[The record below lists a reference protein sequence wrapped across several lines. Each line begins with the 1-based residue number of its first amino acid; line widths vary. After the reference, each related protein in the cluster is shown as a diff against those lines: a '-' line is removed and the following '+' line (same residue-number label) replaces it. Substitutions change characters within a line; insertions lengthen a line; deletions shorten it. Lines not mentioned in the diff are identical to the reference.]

1 MMRNKLEIKINENWT
16 FRKISDQ
23 NWAKAQVPGCVH
35 TDLLY
40 NNLIADPFYGTNE
53 KDLQWISDQDWEYKT
68 ILNLDNDFINK
79 EVQLL
84 KFYGLD
90 TYAKVYVNG
99 KLLIES
105 NNMFH
110 PWEVSVKDIL
120 QLGKN
125 EILVSF
131 ESSIQ
136 KILPKMRNIDY
147 ELPADNDQI
156 KKTSPYTRKA
166 PYHYGWDWGP
176 SFATCGIWQ
185 NVEIIAY
192 DFFTIDDVYIKQKEV
207 NPDNAKIEINID
219 IDSEVESN
227 VVLLILEPKSNINI
241 SKFIKLKQ
249 GKNSFHRIL
258 EIINPDLWW
267 PNGHGA
273 QNMYEFEIHIKNND
287 CIDVKKVKIGLRDFK
302 VQLEKDDDGS
312 SFSFVVNGKPIF
324 SKGANWIPGD
334 SFTTRMTKNNYK
346 LLLKN
351 AISANMN
358 TVRVW
363 GGGIYE
369 SEYFYDLCDE
379 LGLIVW
385 QDFMFACSLYPGDND
400 FLESV
405 KKEAEYQI
413 IRLRNHP
420 SIALWCGNNEIAVAW
435 HNWGWKEKYP
445 ESLYVN
451 DYKNLFH
458 EILPKLCHSL
468 DKSRLYWP
476 SSPGYDLSLP
486 LTGQEFNK
494 GDVHYWGVWHGG
506 DELSSFSDNVGRFMS
521 EYGMQSFPS
530 QTTVDYFCPP
540 KEQNINSD
548 IINSH
553 QKASLGNGNIMK
565 YILMNYN
572 EPKDFFS
579 FIMLSQIMAGEALKV
594 AVESHRIAMPYCMG
608 SLYWQLNDCWPG
620 ASWSSLDYFGNWKAL
635 HYYAK
640 KFFNPLL
647 ICADIDTEKINI
659 YAVND
664 GVLIKNAKV
673 NIELYDFE
681 GGLLFE
687 SVVRVD
693 IKPNASMKIF
703 SDKKDELLNGLESK
717 NVMLRISIFVGGVI
731 ASTNDYFFEKT
742 KFLKMDEQNFNINV
756 EKIDNSYNINIES
769 KSFLNKFYILC
780 LNDSGVFTDNYFN
793 MLPGEKRKIQ
803 FIPSE
808 KFHSSSNNHPKLEF
822 NSIQGLCS

>member
-1 MMRNKLEIKINENWT
+1 MRNKLELSIHKNWT
-16 FRKISDQ
+16 FRNVSDQ
-23 NWAKAQVPGCVH
+23 KWYQAQVPGCVH
-35 TDLLY
+35 TDLLK
-40 NNLIADPFYGTNE
+40 NDIILDPFYGTNE
-53 KDLQWISDQDWEYKT
+53 KDLQWISDENWEYKT
-68 ILNLDNDFINK
+68 IFNVDNEFLNR

-110 PWEVSVKDIL
+110 LWEVSVKNIFK
-120 QLGKN
+120 LGKN

-131 ESSIQ
+131 DSPIK
-136 KILPKMRNIDY
+136 KILPKVNKMDY

-166 PYHYGWDWGP
+166 PYHFGWDWGP

-185 NVEIIAY
+185 NVEIIGY
-192 DFFTIDDVYIKQKEV
+192 DLFVIDNVHIDQKEV
-207 NPDNAKIEINID
+207 WTNSAKIEIIID
-219 IDSEVESN
+219 ISSEIDSEVEL
-227 VVLLILEPKSNINI
+227 VIVEPKSKINI
-241 SKFIKLKQ
+241 SKSVSLKK
-249 GKNSFHRIL
+249 GKNSFHRSID
-258 EIINPDLWW
+258 IINPELWW
-267 PNGHGA
+267 PNGHGG
-273 QNMYEFEIHIKNND
+273 QDMYEFEIHLKKD
-287 CIDVKKVKIGLRDFK
+287 EYQDFKKVKTGLRDFK
-302 VQLEKDDDGS
+302 VQIEKDSNGT
-312 SFSFVVNGKPIF
+312 SFAFIVNGKPIF

-334 SFTTRMTKNNYK
+334 SFTTRMTKDNYK
-346 LLLKN
+346 ILLKN
-351 AISANMN
+351 AVNANMN

-385 QDFMFACSLYPGDND
+385 QDFMFACSLYPGDDD

-445 ESLYVN
+445 NSVFFK

-458 EILPKLCHSL
+458 ELLPKLCHSL

-486 LTGQEFNK
+486 KTGQELNK

-506 DELSSFSDNVGRFMS
+506 DELSSFSENVGRFMS

-530 QTTVDYFCPP
+530 MATVDYFCPT
-540 KEQNINSD
+540 KEQDIDSD
-548 IINSH
+548 IIKSH
-553 QKASLGNGNIMK
+553 QKASLGNENIMK
-565 YILMNYN
+565 YILMYYN
-572 EPKDFFS
+572 EPKDFSS
-579 FIMLSQIMAGEALKV
+579 FIMLSQIMAGEAIKV
-594 AVESHRIAMPYCMG
+594 AVESHRMAMPYCMG

-640 KFFNPLL
+640 KFFSPLL
-647 ICADIDTEKINI
+647 ICADIQPEIVNV
-659 YAVND
+659 YVVND
-664 GVLIKNAKV
+664 GELIKKSKIL
-673 NIELYDFE
+673 IELYDIKGTLVFE
-681 GGLLFE
+681 E
-687 SVVRVD
+687 IVVMDINANSSTRV
-693 IKPNASMKIF
+693 F
-703 SDKKDELLNGLESK
+703 SDKKDKVLNGLNAK
-717 NVMLRISIFVGGVI
+717 NVMLRTSIDVDGAIV
-731 ASTNDYFFEKT
+731 STNDYFFEKT
-742 KFLKMDEQNFNINV
+742 KLLNMDEQNFNVNV
-756 EKIDNSYNINIES
+756 EKADVGYSIYIES
-769 KSFLNKFYILC
+769 KSFLNRFYALC
-780 LNDSGVFTDNYFN
+780 LNDSGVFSDNYFN

-808 KFHSSSNNHPKLEF
+808 KFNGSSKFDPRLEF
-822 NSIQGLCS
+822 NSVLGLCS

>member
-1 MMRNKLEIKINENWT
+1 MRNKLEKKINENWS
-16 FRKISDQ
+16 FRIASDQ
-23 NWAKAQVPGCVH
+23 KWIKAKVPGCVH

-53 KDLQWISDQDWEYKT
+53 KDLQWISDECWEYKT
-68 ILNLDNDFINK
+68 IFDLDNEFISK

-110 PWEVSVKDIL
+110 PWEVSVKNIFIL
-120 QLGKN
+120 GEN

-131 ESSIQ
+131 ESPIQ
-136 KILPKMRNIDY
+136 KILPKMSKMNY

-185 NVEIIAY
+185 NVEVIAY
-192 DFFTIDDVYIKQKEV
+192 DFFAIDDVYIDQKEI
-207 NPDNAKIEINID
+207 NYHNAKIEINVD
-219 IDSEVESN
+219 VTSAVKLKAD
-227 VVLLILEPKSNINI
+227 LLIIEPKSKINI
-241 SKFIKLKQ
+241 SKSINLKK
-249 GKNSFHRIL
+249 GKNSFQRSID
-258 EIINPDLWW
+258 IINPELWW
-267 PNGHGA
+267 PNGHGE
-273 QNMYEFEIHIKNND
+273 QYIYEFEIHLKMDD
-287 CIDVKKVKIGLRDFK
+287 CKESKKVRTGLRDFK
-302 VQLEKDDDGS
+302 VRIEKDEDGH
-312 SFSFVVNGKPIF
+312 SFAFIVNGKPIF

-334 SFTTRMTKNNYK
+334 SFTTRMTKDNYK
-346 LLLKN
+346 TLLKN
-351 AISANMN
+351 AVSANMN

-369 SEYFYDLCDE
+369 SEDFYDLCDE

-385 QDFMFACSLYPGDND
+385 QDFMFACSLYPGDDD
-400 FLESV
+400 FLKSV

-445 ESLYVN
+445 DSVFTK

-458 EILPKLCHSL
+458 ELLPKLCQYL

-476 SSPGYDLSLP
+476 SSPGYDLLLP
-486 LTGQEFNK
+486 KTGQELNK

-506 DELSSFSDNVGRFMS
+506 DELSAFSDNVGRFMS

-530 QTTVDYFCPP
+530 PATVDYFCPS
-540 KEQNINSD
+540 KEQDIDSD
-548 IINSH
+548 IIKSH

-565 YILMNYN
+565 YILMYYN
-572 EPKDFFS
+572 EPKDFSS
-579 FIMLSQIMAGEALKV
+579 FVMLSQIMAGEAIKV
-594 AVESHRIAMPYCMG
+594 AVESHRMAMPYCMG

-640 KFFNPLL
+640 KFFSPLL
-647 ICADIDTEKINI
+647 ICADIQLDTLNI
-659 YAVND
+659 YVVND
-664 GVLIKNAKV
+664 GELIKNSKIL
-673 NIELYDFE
+673 IELYDFK
-681 GGLLFE
+681 GNLVFE
-687 SVVRVD
+687 DLVIMD
-693 IKPNASMKIF
+693 INANSSTIVF
-703 SDKKDELLNGLESK
+703 PYKKDKVLNGLNTK
-717 NVMLRISIFVGGVI
+717 NVMLRTSIYLDENI
-731 ASTNDYFFEKT
+731 ISTNDYFLEKT
-742 KFLKMDEQNFNINV
+742 KFLKIDEQNFKINV
-756 EKIDNSYNINIES
+756 EKVDGIYNIDIES
-769 KSFLNKFYILC
+769 KSFLNRLHALC
-780 LNDSGVFTDNYFN
+780 LNGSGVFSDNYFN

-803 FIPSE
+803 FIPSD
-808 KFHSSSNNHPKLEF
+808 EF
-822 NSIQGLCS
+822 NGSTKFDPRLKFNSVLGLCS

>member
-1 MMRNKLEIKINENWT
+1 MRNKLELSIHKNWT
-16 FRKISDQ
+16 FRKVSDKK
-23 NWAKAQVPGCVH
+23 WLKAQVPGCVH
-35 TDLLY
+35 TDLY
-40 NNLIADPFYGTNE
+40 NNDIIPDPFYGTNE
-53 KDLQWISDQDWEYKT
+53 GDLQWISDENWEYKT
-68 ILNLDNDFINK
+68 IFNVDNEFLNR

-110 PWEVSVKDIL
+110 LWEVSVKNIFK
-120 QLGKN
+120 LGKN

-131 ESSIQ
+131 DSPIK
-136 KILPKMRNIDY
+136 KILPKVNKMDY

-166 PYHYGWDWGP
+166 PYHFGWDWGP

-185 NVEIIAY
+185 NVEIIGY
-192 DFFTIDDVYIKQKEV
+192 DLFVIDNVHIDQKEV
-207 NPDNAKIEINID
+207 WTNSAKIEIIID
-219 IDSEVESN
+219 ISSEIDSEVEL
-227 VVLLILEPKSNINI
+227 VIVEPKSKINI
-241 SKFIKLKQ
+241 SKSVSLKK
-249 GKNSFHRIL
+249 GKNSFHRSID
-258 EIINPDLWW
+258 IINPELWW
-267 PNGHGA
+267 PNGHGG
-273 QNMYEFEIHIKNND
+273 QDMYEFEIHLKKD
-287 CIDVKKVKIGLRDFK
+287 EYQDFKKVKTGLRDFK
-302 VQLEKDDDGS
+302 VQIEKDSNGT
-312 SFSFVVNGKPIF
+312 SFAFIVNGKPIF

-334 SFTTRMTKNNYK
+334 SFTTRMTKDNYK
-346 LLLKN
+346 ILLKN
-351 AISANMN
+351 AVNANMN

-385 QDFMFACSLYPGDND
+385 QDFMFACSLYPGDDD

-445 ESLYVN
+445 NSVFFK

-458 EILPKLCHSL
+458 ELLPKLCHSL

-486 LTGQEFNK
+486 KTGQELNK

-506 DELSSFSDNVGRFMS
+506 DELSSFSENVGRFMS

-530 QTTVDYFCPP
+530 MATVDYFCPT
-540 KEQNINSD
+540 KEQDIDSD
-548 IINSH
+548 IIKSH
-553 QKASLGNGNIMK
+553 QKASLGNENIMK
-565 YILMNYN
+565 YILMYYN
-572 EPKDFFS
+572 EPKDFSS
-579 FIMLSQIMAGEALKV
+579 FIMLSQIMAGEAIKV
-594 AVESHRIAMPYCMG
+594 AVESHRMAMPYCMG

-640 KFFNPLL
+640 KFFSPLL
-647 ICADIDTEKINI
+647 ICADIQPEIVNV
-659 YAVND
+659 YVVND
-664 GVLIKNAKV
+664 GELIKKSKIL
-673 NIELYDFE
+673 IELYDIKGTLVFE
-681 GGLLFE
+681 EIVVMDINANSSTRVF
-687 SVVRVD
+687 SV
-693 IKPNASMKIF
+693 
-703 SDKKDELLNGLESK
+703 KKDKVLNGLNAK
-717 NVMLRISIFVGGVI
+717 NVMLRTSIDVDGAIV
-731 ASTNDYFFEKT
+731 STNDYFFEKT
-742 KFLKMDEQNFNINV
+742 KLLNMDEQNFNVNV
-756 EKIDNSYNINIES
+756 EKADVGYSIYIES
-769 KSFLNKFYILC
+769 KSFLNRFYALC
-780 LNDSGVFTDNYFN
+780 LNDSGVFSDNYFN

-808 KFHSSSNNHPKLEF
+808 KFNGSSKFDPRLEF
-822 NSIQGLCS
+822 NSVLGLCS

>member
-1 MMRNKLEIKINENWT
+1 MRNKLELSIHKNWT
-16 FRKISDQ
+16 FRKASDQ
-23 NWAKAQVPGCVH
+23 KWYQAQVPGCVH
-35 TDLLY
+35 TDLLK
-40 NNLIADPFYGTNE
+40 NDIIPNPFYGTNE
-53 KDLQWISDQDWEYKT
+53 KDLRWISDENWEYKT
-68 ILNLDNDFINK
+68 IFNVDNEFLNR

-99 KLLIES
+99 KLLLES

-110 PWEVSVKDIL
+110 PWEVSVKNIFK
-120 QLGKN
+120 LGKN

-131 ESSIQ
+131 DSPIK
-136 KILPKMRNIDY
+136 KILPKMNKMDY

-156 KKTSPYTRKA
+156 KKTSPHTRKA

-185 NVEIIAY
+185 NVEIIGY
-192 DFFTIDDVYIKQKEV
+192 DLFVIDNVHIDQKEV
-207 NPDNAKIEINID
+207 RTNSAKIEIIID
-219 IDSEVESN
+219 ISSEIDSEVKL
-227 VVLLILEPKSNINI
+227 VIVEPKSKINI
-241 SKFIKLKQ
+241 SKSVSLKK
-249 GKNSFHRIL
+249 GKNSFHRSID
-258 EIINPDLWW
+258 IINPELWW
-267 PNGHGA
+267 PNGHGG
-273 QNMYEFEIHIKNND
+273 QDMYEFEIHLKKDEYQDLKKIKT
-287 CIDVKKVKIGLRDFK
+287 GLRDFK
-302 VQLEKDDDGS
+302 VQIEKDSNGT
-312 SFSFVVNGKPIF
+312 SFSFIVNGKPIF

-334 SFTTRMTKNNYK
+334 SFTTRMTKDNYK
-346 LLLKN
+346 ILLKN
-351 AISANMN
+351 AVNANMN

-385 QDFMFACSLYPGDND
+385 QDFMFACSLYPGDDD

-445 ESLYVN
+445 KSVFFK

-458 EILPKLCHSL
+458 ELLPKLCHSL

-486 LTGQEFNK
+486 KTGQELNK

-506 DELSSFSDNVGRFMS
+506 DELSSFSENVGRFMS

-530 QTTVDYFCPP
+530 MATVDYFCPT
-540 KEQNINSD
+540 KEQDIDSD
-548 IINSH
+548 IIKSH

-565 YILMNYN
+565 YILMYYN
-572 EPKDFFS
+572 EPKDFSS
-579 FIMLSQIMAGEALKV
+579 FIMLSQIMAGEAIKV

-640 KFFNPLL
+640 KFFSPLL
-647 ICADIDTEKINI
+647 ICADTQSDIINV
-659 YAVND
+659 YVVND
-664 GVLIKNAKV
+664 GELIKKSKIL
-673 NIELYDFE
+673 IELYDLKGNLVFE
-681 GGLLFE
+681 E
-687 SVVRVD
+687 KVVVD
-693 IKPNASMKIF
+693 IKANSSTRVF
-703 SDKKDELLNGLESK
+703 SDKKDKVLNGLDAK
-717 NVMLRISIFVGGVI
+717 NIMLRTSIVLDGVI
-731 ASTNDYFFEKT
+731 ISTNDYFFEKT
-742 KFLKMDEQNFNINV
+742 KFLNMDEQNFNVNV
-756 EKIDNSYNINIES
+756 EKADVGYSIYIES
-769 KSFLNKFYILC
+769 KSFLNRFYALC
-780 LNDSGVFTDNYFN
+780 LNDSGVFSDNYFN
-793 MLPGEKRKIQ
+793 MLPGEKRKKQ
-803 FIPSE
+803 FTLSE
-808 KFHSSSNNHPKLEF
+808 KFNGSSKFDPRLEF
-822 NSIQGLCS
+822 NSVLGLCS